1 MLRQVVVLRNADLSA
16 IQICRLIAAQA
27 QGQGKAL
34 AGLFVTLTC
43 NRCAERS
50 MGVVPVSAVLLETL
64 TSRPFVGQSRVLVH
78 RLAVLSDM
86 LTNSRFAAHSRE
98 VGRATV
104 DLLETRTCR
113 HTAGP
118 SQGEFAHSVKTE
130 NRSFESSQA

>member
-1 MLRQVVVLRNADLSA
+1 MLSKANVALSEIPINRLDVVPQQEVALHNADSSA
-16 IQICRLIAAQA
+16 IQTCRLIAEQA

-34 AGLFVTLTC
+34 AALFVTLTC

-86 LTNSRFAAHSRE
+86 LTNSHFAAH
-98 VGRATV
+98 
-104 DLLETRTCR
+104 
-113 HTAGP
+113 
-118 SQGEFAHSVKTE
+118 
-130 NRSFESSQA
+130 